1 RDAMPEGGR
10 LSVSL
15 DQFDGAKSGLELQG
29 QFLRLEVTDTG
40 TGMDAKTLKSAIEP
54 FFSTKELGKGTG
66 LGLSMIHGL
75 AVQLNGALRLSSTPG
90 EGTRA
95 ELYFPVAPAEVAPA
109 PQEAAAAQPSHP
121 VARAKILLVDDDAL
135 IAMSTADMLEDL
147 GHEVIEANSAAS
159 ALETLKTCGGV

>member
-40 TGMDAKTLKSAIEP
+40 TGMDEKTLKSAIEP

-66 LGLSMIHGL
+66 LGLSMVHGL
-75 AVQLNGALRLSSTPG
+75 AVQLGGALQLRSQPG
-90 EGTRA
+90 EGTTA
-95 ELYFPVAPAEVAPA
+95 ELWLPVAATPVKE
-109 PQEAAAAQPSHP
+109 AQPVETEETLAPPPSS
-121 VARAKILLVDDDAL
+121 VILVVDDDAL
-135 IAMSTADMLEDL
+135 INMSTVDMIQDL
-147 GHEVIEANSAAS
+147 GH
-159 ALETLKTCGGV
+159 T